1 MSYQDTLN
9 LPKTAFEMKAN
20 LPKKEPDILKFWQ
33 DVNIYNTLRQEKNG
47 SPKYILHDGPPYANG
62 DIHMGHALNKILK
75 DILVKYK
82 SMQGFDAPYVP
93 GWDCHG
99 LPIEYKVL
107 SETKD
112 SDKLTK
118 MEIREKCR
126 DYASHFAQ
134 VQSEQFKRLG
144 IFGDWEK
151 PYLTLSNDYSAS
163 VIEVF
168 KELVEKGYVYK
179 SKKPVYWCAT
189 CKTALAEAEVEY
201 KEISSPSIYVKFPVK
216 ESPKWQDLSQ
226 KISNI
231 KSPIPNSQ
239 FLISNSFILIWTTT
253 PWTLPA
259 NVAIALNPQFEYA
272 LIKLGSENLLIA
284 KELIEST
291 LNTTDYEIVA
301 TFMGNEL
308 EGIVCQHP
316 FMEQESLVIL
326 GLHVTREQG
335 TGCVHTAPGHGLDD
349 YEVGFKYNLPIK
361 TPVDDTGRFTQEAD
375 EFAGLNVFKANKPI
389 IEKIDAL
396 GRLFHQETITHSYP
410 HCWRCKKP
418 IIFRAT
424 DQWFIR
430 LATEDLQQRTLST
443 IKDVHWIPAWGE
455 ERFYNTVKSRAD
467 WCISR
472 QRSWGVPIPT
482 FCCTKCHMSIL
493 NLEAIELTKNQIQN
507 YGTNAWFE
515 KEVDVFLPKGIKCP
529 ECGNEEFKKEED
541 IIDVWFES
549 GVSHRAV
556 LKRREELTFPADL
569 YLEGSDQHR
578 GWFQS
583 AILTSMAT
591 EGTPPYKAVLTHGFM
606 LDETGKAMSK
616 SSGNV
621 ISPLEIIDK
630 YGADILRLWVISEDY
645 RGDVRLG
652 KEMLTRMGESYRKI
666 RNTFR
671 FMLGNLYDFNPNLDK
686 VAYQDLMRIDQW
698 VLHRLTQLIQ
708 KVTDAYE
715 KFEFHT
721 IYHLTLN
728 FCSSFLSSLYLDILK
743 DRLYTFKADSKERR
757 SAQTVIYEGTTT
769 LARLMAPILSFTSE
783 EIWQNLKQEDKK
795 TSVHLTSLPTP
806 NPKYLNESL
815 NSKWE
820 EIIEVREKVSKTLEE
835 ARVNG
840 LIGSSLEAEVILTY
854 TQEVIREYEEELKF
868 IFIVSD
874 VQLIKGEELKAE
886 IKKAKGSKCS
896 RCWNYSEAVG
906 SNVKHPTLCER
917 CIQAIE

>member
-1 MSYQDTLN
+1 MNYQDTLN
-9 LPKTAFEMKAN
+9 LPKTEFKMKAN

-33 DVNIYNTLRQEKNG
+33 EMNIYNTLRQEKNG
-47 SPKYILHDGPPYANG
+47 CPKYILHDGPPYANG

-75 DILVKYK
+75 DIIVKYK
-82 SMQGFDAPYVP
+82 SMKGFDAPYVP

-107 SETKD
+107 AEIKD
-112 SDKLTK
+112 SDKLSK
-118 MEIREKCR
+118 MEIRKACR
-126 DYASHFAQ
+126 DYASHFVE
-134 VQSEQFKRLG
+134 VQKEQFKRLG

-163 VIEVF
+163 VIEIF

-201 KEISSPSIYVKFPVK
+201 KEVSSPSVYVKFP
-216 ESPKWQDLSQ
+216 
-226 KISNI
+226 I
-231 KSPIPNSQ
+231 KQVDKCPQIKPHSS
-239 FLISNSFILIWTTT
+239 ILIWTTT

-272 LIKLGSENLLIA
+272 LIKLDSETLIMA
-284 KELIEST
+284 KELIEAT
-291 LNTTDYEIVA
+291 LNVAGENHYEELA
-301 TFMGNEL
+301 TFMGDEL
-308 EGIVCQHP
+308 EGVVCQHP
-316 FMEQESLVIL
+316 FMNQESVVIL
-326 GLHVTREQG
+326 GSHVTREQG

-349 YEVGFKYNLPIK
+349 YEVGFKYNLPVI
-361 TPVDDTGRFTQEAD
+361 TPVDDNGKFTNEAQ
-375 EFAGLNVFKANKPI
+375 EFAGLNVFEANKPI
-389 IEKIDAL
+389 VEKIDSL
-396 GRLFHQETITHSYP
+396 GRLFHQQTVTHSYP

-424 DQWFIR
+424 DQWFIK
-430 LATEDLQQRTLST
+430 LKTQDLHQRTLNA
-443 IKDVHWIPAWGE
+443 IKEVTWIPAWGE
-455 ERFYNTVKSRAD
+455 DRFYNTVESRAD

-472 QRSWGVPIPT
+472 QRAWGVPIPA
-482 FCCTKCHMSIL
+482 FDCTKCNYSFIDL
-493 NLEAIELTKNQIQN
+493 DAIELTKNQIQN

-515 KEVDVFLPKGIKCP
+515 KDIDPFLQQGIKCP
-529 ECGNEEFKKEED
+529 KCGSEELKKEED

-556 LKRREELTFPADL
+556 LKKWQGLTFPADL

-591 EGTPPYKAVLTHGFM
+591 DGIPPYKAVLTHGFM
-606 LDETGKAMSK
+606 LDESGKAMSK
-616 SSGNV
+616 SLGNV
-621 ISPLEIIDK
+621 VSPLEIIEN

-645 RGDVRLG
+645 RNDVRLG
-652 KEMLTRMGESYRKI
+652 HEILARMGESYRKI

-671 FMLGNLYDFNPNLDK
+671 FMLGNLYDFNPSSDK
-686 VAYQDLMRIDQW
+686 VAYEDLTRIDKW
-698 VLHRLTQLIQ
+698 VLHRFTQLIQ
-708 KVTDAYE
+708 KITDAYE

-728 FCSSFLSSLYLDILK
+728 FCSTFLSSLYLDILK
-743 DRLYTFKADSKERR
+743 DRLYTFKANSKERR
-757 SAQTVIYEGTTT
+757 AAQTVMYEVTTSLT
-769 LARLMAPILSFTSE
+769 RLMAPVLSFTSE
-783 EIWQNLKQEDKK
+783 EIWQNLNQQDKK
-795 TSVHLTSLPTP
+795 PSVHLTSLPIP

-815 NSKWE
+815 DSQWE
-820 EIIEVREKVSKTLEE
+820 EILEVRGEVSKALEE
-835 ARVNG
+835 KRTNG
-840 LIGSSLEAEVILTY
+840 LIGSSLEAQVILIY
-854 TQEVIREYEEELKF
+854 TQKEEKVLREYESDLKF

-874 VQLIKGEELKAE
+874 VELINGETLKVE

-896 RCWNYSEAVG
+896 RCWNYSEVVG
-906 SNVKHPTLCER
+906 TNVEHPTLCER
-917 CIQAIE
+917 CIQVIK